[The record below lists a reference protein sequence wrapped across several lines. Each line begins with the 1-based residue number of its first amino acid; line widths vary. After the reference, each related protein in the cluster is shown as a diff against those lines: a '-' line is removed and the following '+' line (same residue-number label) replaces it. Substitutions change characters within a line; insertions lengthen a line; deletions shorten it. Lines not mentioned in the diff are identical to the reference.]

1 MQVANSRQ
9 VRDFASHLVAKPL
22 FWILLLA
29 LLFGAPFVR
38 GLWSGRAPQA
48 PPPLDSFPRFAL
60 TDDRGAAFS
69 SEDLRGYVFIANLL
83 CAHCTEQGPLAAE
96 AMRTLQ
102 RRTRNLGDAL
112 RLVSFSSDGDTPT
125 LAAIRAKNP
134 SSTRWFLVSGAPAD
148 VRALF
153 GREQSLVLVDSQLR
167 IRGRYGGSQGSD
179 LDAVLRD
186 AVLILES
193 K

>member
-9 VRDFASHLVAKPL
+9 VRDFANHLVAKPL

-29 LLFGAPFVR
+29 VLFGAPLVR

-48 PPPLDSFPRFAL
+48 PPPLGSFPRFAL

-69 SEDLRGYVFIANLL
+69 SEDLRGHVFIANLL
-83 CAHCTEQGPLAAE
+83 CAHCTEQGPLAVE

-112 RLVSFSSDGDTPT
+112 WLVSFSSDSDALS
-125 LAAIRAKNP
+125 LAAIRAKSP

-153 GREQSLVLVDSQLR
+153 GREQGLLLVDGQLR
-167 IRGRYGGSQGSD
+167 MRGRYGGSQASD

-186 AVLILES
+186 AALVLDS
-193 K
+193 N